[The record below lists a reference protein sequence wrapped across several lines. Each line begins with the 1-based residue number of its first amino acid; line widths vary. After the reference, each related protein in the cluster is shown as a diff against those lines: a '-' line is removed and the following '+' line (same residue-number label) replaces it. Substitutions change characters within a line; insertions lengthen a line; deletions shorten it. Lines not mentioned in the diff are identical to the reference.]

1 MRCLRST
8 AFLVV
13 GLLVAT
19 AAVAH
24 DSEQESVQIAELMGL
39 KPGMI
44 VADVGAG
51 EGGYGERLAL
61 QVGDSGHVYLTEI
74 GENELEKIQRRLD
87 RSDLTNMSVVE
98 GATDRTNLPEA
109 CCDAILLRYVVHH
122 MSDPDDMYSSLRGS
136 LRPDGRLVIVEKD
149 EPGDGIEAD
158 DLVDGLCEA
167 GFEVLS
173 RQPEWGGHDDS
184 YAIVFRVAGARSG

>member
-1 MRCLRST
+1 MRRLRFIRLFT
-8 AFLVV
+8 IAL
-13 GLLVAT
+13 LLVAS
-19 AAVAH
+19 AVAH
-24 DSEQESVQIAELMGL
+24 DSEEESVQIAELMGL

-51 EGGYGERLAL
+51 EGGFGENLARR
-61 QVGDSGHVYLTEI
+61 VGDSGHVYLTEI
-74 GENELEKIQRRLD
+74 GQGELEKIQRRVD

-98 GATDRTNLPEA
+98 GDTDETNLPEA

-122 MSDPDDMYSSLRGS
+122 KSHPDDMYSSLRRS

-158 DLVDGLCEA
+158 DLVEGLRDA
-167 GFEVLS
+167 GFDVLS

-184 YAIVFRVAGARSG
+184 YAIVFQIPGP